1 MSYISFSRKKKVKI
15 NYSRYSAHFDSS
27 SWNIIGEIEMSTQAN
42 MKNVEAS
49 GRERGKS
56 RKVER
61 RGRQG
66 ERKMRIRKERGQGEG
81 QKRLEEEPWRFRV
94 WTKEEWNICI
104 CSRVVPF
111 QMLPSLSFASLARR
125 VICLSIAILFLWARD
140 FPLLFLY

>member
-42 MKNVEAS
+42 MKMSKLQV
-49 GRERGKS
+49 GREESQEKWRGGKG
-56 RKVER
+56 K
-61 RGRQG
+61 

-94 WTKEEWNICI
+94 WTKEEWNMCI
-104 CSRVVPF
+104 CSGVVPF
-111 QMLPSLSFASLARR
+111 LMLPSLSFASLARR

-140 FPLLFLY
+140 FSLLFLY